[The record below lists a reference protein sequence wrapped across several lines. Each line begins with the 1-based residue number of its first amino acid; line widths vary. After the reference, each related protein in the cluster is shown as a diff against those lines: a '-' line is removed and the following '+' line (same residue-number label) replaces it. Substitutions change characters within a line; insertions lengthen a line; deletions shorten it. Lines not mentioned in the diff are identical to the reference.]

1 MAVGLGGVW
10 VEVLQDVALRPLPID
25 AAEVKRMLTELRG
38 ARMLQGIRGMPA
50 ADLDAVAAAIARIGD
65 AAVALGDNLE
75 ALEVNPLWVWAMR
88 QRRWKHSTRW
98 PCGRRRD
105 AVLAGFPGLPYNDN
119 LRRGRSGEG
128 AKATQASRKR
138 PWISACRTS
147 TAPYR
152 KRCAPSSAST
162 ATSRQSSAAVAS
174 ARTRR
179 RRDWQKLLVDHGYVG
194 RTIPREYGGHG
205 AEPDVLEAAVIAA
218 EFAAAGIYTGHTNQ
232 GISMLV
238 PTLLEVGTPE
248 QKKQW
253 VEKTIRGDVIWCQGY
268 SEPGSGSDLASLT
281 TKGVLE
287 NDHFTVNGQK
297 IWTSSAHYADWMFLL
312 CRTEPGASK
321 HDGISYLLLSMQTTG
336 IDVRPLRTMTG
347 RAEFND
353 VFFTD
358 VRVPDDQIVLGR
370 GKGWYVANVTLKHER
385 SMIGNAEK
393 MTDAPRTG
401 HRQLLKSNASL
412 LGMAEYRDRLLKLQ
426 AEVLAWKAHNLRLL
440 TEAAQGVD
448 SGVKRMIIKYGGT
461 MLGFRLASLA
471 IDALG
476 TDGLPF
482 ESAGE
487 DAEDDDATTWN
498 IDYLYDVG
506 LMIGGGSN
514 NIQKNIIS
522 ERGLDMPRE
531 PKVARA

>member
-1 MAVGLGGVW
+1 MDLSLSDKHRALQEEVRSFVRTHGHKSPKLGG
-10 VEVLQDVALRPLPID
+10 
-25 AAEVKRMLTELRG
+25 G
-38 ARMLQGIRGMPA
+38 
-50 ADLDAVAAAIARIGD
+50 
-65 AAVALGDNLE
+65 
-75 ALEVNPLWVWAMR
+75 
-88 QRRWKHSTRW
+88 
-98 PCGRRRD
+98 
-105 AVLAGFPGLPYNDN
+105 
-119 LRRGRSGEG
+119 
-128 AKATQASRKR
+128 RKR
-138 PWISACRTS
+138 PDQ
-147 TAPYR
+147 
-152 KRCAPSSAST
+152 K
-162 ATSRQSSAAVAS
+162 
-174 ARTRR
+174 TRE
-179 RRDWQKLLVDHGYVG
+179 WQRLLVDHGYVG
-194 RTIPREYGGHG
+194 RTIPREYGGSG
-205 AEPDVLEAAVIAA
+205 LEPDVLEAAVIAS
-218 EFAAAGIYTGHTNQ
+218 EFAAAGIYAGMTNQ

-268 SEPGSGSDLASLT
+268 SEPGSGSDLASLS

-287 NDHFTVNGQK
+287 NDHFVVNGQK

-312 CRTEPGASK
+312 CRTEPHASK
-321 HDGISYLLLSMQTTG
+321 HDGISYLLLSMQTPG
-336 IDVRPLRTMTG
+336 IEVRPLRTMTG
-347 RAEFND
+347 RAEFNE

-358 VRVPDDQIVLGR
+358 VRVPADQIVLGR

-393 MTDAPRTG
+393 MTTRLEQLIT
-401 HRQLLKSNASL
+401 LLKQRNL
-412 LGMAEYRDRLLKLQ
+412 LGTTEYRDRLLKLQ
-426 AEVLAWKAHNLRLL
+426 GEVLAWKAHNLRLL
-440 TEAAQGVD
+440 TEAAQGID